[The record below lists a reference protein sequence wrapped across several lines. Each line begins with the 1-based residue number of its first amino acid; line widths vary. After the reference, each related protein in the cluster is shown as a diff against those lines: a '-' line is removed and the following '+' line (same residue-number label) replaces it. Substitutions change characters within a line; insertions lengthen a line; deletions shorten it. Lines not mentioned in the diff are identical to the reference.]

1 MYEKKPWLKFYE
13 DVPETL
19 DYPRISMFESLM
31 RSVREYPDSIA
42 YDFIGYTC
50 TYREFAKEIEKFA
63 AALAAIGLKK
73 GDRITISMPT
83 TPQGIICFY
92 AANKLGAVAS
102 MIHPLSTAAEIEFY
116 LNVSKSTFAITLDA
130 FYGTFNKILDNTGVK
145 TIILT
150 KMGDYLSP
158 LKKFG
163 FYIAMGR
170 KIPKVPGD
178 SRVRWWKD
186 LMKENHPPAPETDVD
201 TDDLAVILYSSGT
214 TGVPKGIM
222 LSNMNFIS
230 EGMQVAE
237 WGKMKDVEG
246 GASILA
252 ILPIFH
258 GFGLGVCVNAAF
270 MGGARSILVPTF
282 TPETVAKLIKNKNPS
297 FMVGVPTLYEA
308 LSRNSDFRSADLSC
322 LKATFSGADTLPRV
336 VKEKFE
342 ETVRSGGGN
351 VKLLEGYG
359 LTEAVTAIMAT
370 PINDYREGSV
380 GVPFPDMLAKVVNQ
394 SGTEEAAP
402 GEDGELCV
410 SGPAVML
417 GYLDQPEETANTLKK
432 HPDGKIWLHTGDI
445 ASMDED
451 GFFYFKLRLKRM
463 IKSSGMNVY
472 PAQVEAILYDHPDVA
487 DACVIGV
494 PDRAQVEKVKA
505 FVIMKDPSK
514 ETEEMKEKLM
524 AHCGKSLIK
533 WSCPREV
540 EFRSELPHTL
550 IGKIAYKKLGEEEV
564 ESLRVKG
571 EYTGE

>member
-13 DVPETL
+13 DTPETL
-19 DYPRISMFESLM
+19 DYPRISMYESLM
-31 RSVREYPDSIA
+31 RSVKEYPDSIA
-42 YDFIGYTC
+42 YDFMGYTS
-50 TYREFAKEIEKFA
+50 TYIQFAGEIERFA
-63 AALAAIGLKK
+63 NALAAIGLKK

-102 MIHPLSTAAEIEFY
+102 MIHPLSTASEIEFY
-116 LNVSKSTFAITLDA
+116 LNVSKSTFAMTLDA
-130 FYGTFNKILDNTGVK
+130 FYGVFNKILTNTGVE
-145 TIILT
+145 TLILT
-150 KMGDYLSP
+150 KIGDYLPP
-158 LKKFG
+158 LKQFG
-163 FYIAMGR
+163 FYITKGR
-170 KIPKVPGD
+170 KIPKVPAD

-186 LMKENHPPAPETDVD
+186 LMSENFPPAPEVKVD
-201 TDDLAVILYSSGT
+201 TDDLAVILYSGGT

-237 WGKMKDVEG
+237 WGRMKDVEE

-270 MGGARSILVPTF
+270 MGGAKSILVPTF
-282 TPETVAKLIKNKNPS
+282 TPETVAKLIKTKKPS
-297 FMVGVPTLYEA
+297 LMVGVPTLFEA
-308 LSRNSDFRSADLSC
+308 LCRNSDFRGADLSC

-342 ETVRSGGGN
+342 ETVRKGGGS

-380 GVPFPDMLAKVVNQ
+380 GVPFPDMLAKVVTKDT
-394 SGTEEAAP
+394 TEEAP
-402 GEDGELCV
+402 LGEDGELCV

-432 HPDGKIWLHTGDI
+432 HADGRIWLHTGDI

-472 PAQVEAILYDHPDVA
+472 PAQVEEILYDHPDVA

-494 PDRAQVEKVKA
+494 PDKVQVEKVKA

-514 ETEEMKEKLM
+514 ETEEMKGELID
-524 AHCGKSLIK
+524 HCRKSLIK
-533 WSCPREV
+533 WSCPREI
-540 EFRSELPHTL
+540 EFRTKLPLTL
-550 IGKIAYKKLGEEEV
+550 VGKIAFRKLEEEEL
-564 ESLRVKG
+564 ESLRAQG